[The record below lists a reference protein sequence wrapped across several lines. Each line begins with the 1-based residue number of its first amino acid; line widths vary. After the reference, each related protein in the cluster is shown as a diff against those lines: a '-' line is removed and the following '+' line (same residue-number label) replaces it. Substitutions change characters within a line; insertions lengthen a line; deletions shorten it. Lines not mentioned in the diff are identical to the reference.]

1 MNVINIGI
9 KGLRMVSGNPRG
21 IAIVT
26 QPLSAIMNEKMK
38 NKDVKTAVLTMTGKL
53 KNDEGE
59 DDAELDCLEN
69 DVLEGHYPVV
79 IGT

>member
-1 MNVINIGI
+1 MNVIKIGI

-38 NKDVKTAVLTMTGKL
+38 NKDVRTAVLTMTGKL
-53 KNDEGE
+53 KNDDGE

>member
-38 NKDVKTAVLTMTGKL
+38 NKDVRTAVLTMTGKL
-53 KNDEGE
+53 KNDDGE